1 LPIEEEDI
9 DGEVVARIQGRVTVV
24 ESVLVEEI
32 QSERR
37 LKCLK
42 RPCQGRISTDVLSF
56 LKRWSR

>member
-32 QSERR
+32 
-37 LKCLK
+37 
-42 RPCQGRISTDVLSF
+42 
-56 LKRWSR
+56 